1 MSTIMLFL
9 LELLSAVLYLPWNV
23 ALKDSVQMV
32 FLQKTKMV
40 SLESTVEWDD
50 RVAWPSDLMMSE
62 AKDEGPLIF
71 TLSAAKS
78 SRVVSSPCSWII

>member
-9 LELLSAVLYLPWNV
+9 LELLSVVLYLLWNM

-32 FLQKTKMV
+32 FLEKTKMV

-78 SRVVSSPCSWII
+78 